1 MIKICKQHVILSSVI
16 ISIFLVFLLRW
27 ISWKCIF
34 DQPYANWMT
43 YITRTLVCVGLIG
56 LLRIGKNGGFQKKGF
71 LKSLL
76 YGIPFYVIGIGSAIL
91 SNWGTDMTSLQIVSW
106 NSVFIFTITIL
117 LVSINEEI
125 WLRALVL
132 NLLSTKFD
140 STRRDEL
147 KAVLISAFIFGVMH
161 LSNLP
166 YMDIIN
172 VMVQMINACAGGILF
187 GAIYVKTRNI
197 WGLIVIHF
205 LVNWISL
212 AIGECFV
219 GTSTILSVQM
229 TPLVIIVSILGG
241 VFVPVISAC
250 VIMKGNSNK
259 E

>member
-1 MIKICKQHVILSSVI
+1 MIKICKQHVILSSII

-27 ISWKCIF
+27 LSWKCIF
-34 DQPYANWMT
+34 NQPYADWMT

-91 SNWGTDMTSLQIVSW
+91 SNWRTDIASLQIISW
-106 NSVFIFTITIL
+106 NRVFIFTITIL
-117 LVSINEEI
+117 LVSVNEEI
-125 WLRALVL
+125 WLRALIL
-132 NLLSTKFD
+132 NLLSTRFA
-140 STRRDEL
+140 STKRNEW
-147 KAVLISAFIFGVMH
+147 KTVIISAVIFGGMH
-161 LSNLP
+161 LVNLTH
-166 YMDIIN
+166 MDIIN
-172 VMVQMINACAGGILF
+172 VIVQMINAFAGGILF

-205 LVNWISL
+205 IVNWISL

-219 GTSTILSVQM
+219 GTSTILSMQM

-241 VFVPVISAC
+241 VFVPVMSAC